1 MDSVVP
7 LKPNGEGAE
16 SLPIMPTD
24 TLTSSPTQIGNTELK
39 WKKLL
44 KQSTGANRLEE
55 NNQAKAY
62 LEDAD
67 LEGFSTGENQITPR

>member
-44 KQSTGANRLEE
+44 EQSTGANRLEE